1 MNTKLLTKVGLAA
14 LLLGGTLQAQ
24 IQFYYHFNPGSFD
37 RGRGNEIIQTT
48 STTAPIGMVVAGAAF
63 SSTNVPSAFIAK
75 YNNAGAPVFHRFYS
89 LNAPVAG
96 NVCEAVSIVES
107 PNTATPGFGMLCY
120 TNAAPAQTV
129 LIKTDVNGN
138 FLWKREI
145 GPLRGASV
153 AYDATLQR
161 FLCLT
166 QIFTQG
172 TNQIQLVVVNANTGA
187 IVFNRYFDGCQG
199 DDTPVTVIHDTGINE
214 YVCLGNSR
222 NLASGDSQIMLV
234 RVTTGGVLT
243 YIRTFGDPGRREF
256 ATDLL
261 RNPAAAEY
269 TIGGYIGGTPNLPF
283 FASITLAGA
292 APVIYPSNGLPG
304 DNLSRRMALV
314 GGNYVMVGRQID
326 AAGNVNGFIVGV
338 NAAYAPLGYRLYGQ
352 PPVAGSE
359 ELIDV
364 SLGSVAATPTIM
376 CGQHQ
381 RTVAWLG
388 SPAGASYNW
397 VVTANAAG
405 AGTCPINFGF
415 TNFNYAPA
423 VVNCTFFEAS
433 IAPTLVAQASIA
445 QTATALNEC
454 TNPNRLAAVEDNA
467 QVALLYP
474 NPANQQL
481 ITEITL
487 SENETAELVLM
498 DMTGRVVKTETL
510 GNQSGRIETQVS
522 DLPEGIY
529 LCIIQTASRKL
540 LEQKVVITH

>member
-14 LLLGGTLQAQ
+14 LFLSGTLQAQ

-48 STTAPIGMVVAGAAF
+48 STAAPIGMVVAGAAF
-63 SSTNVPSAFIAK
+63 SSANVPAAFIAK
-75 YNNAGAPVFHRFYS
+75 YDNAGNSVFHRFYT

-96 NVCEAVSIVES
+96 NVCEAIGVVES

-129 LIKTDVNGN
+129 LIKTDVNGGI
-138 FLWKREI
+138 LWKREI

-166 QIFTQG
+166 QILAQG

-187 IVFNRYFDGCQG
+187 IIFNRYFDGCQG

-234 RVTTGGVLT
+234 RVTTGGALT
-243 YIRTFGDPGRREF
+243 YIRTFGDPTRREI

-261 RNPAAAEY
+261 RNLAAAEY
-269 TIGGYIGGTPNLPF
+269 TIGGYISGTPNVPF
-283 FASITLAGA
+283 FAKITLAGA
-292 APVIYPSNGLPG
+292 APTILPCNGLPG
-304 DNLSRRMALV
+304 DNIPRRMAFV
-314 GGNYVMVGRQID
+314 NGNYFLVGRQVD
-326 AAGNVNGFIVGV
+326 AAANVNGFLVGV
-338 NAAYAPLGYRLYGQ
+338 TTAYAPLAYRIYGQ
-352 PPVAGSE
+352 PPAAGSE

-364 SLGSVAATPTIM
+364 SLGTVAATPTIM
-376 CGQHQ
+376 CGTHQ

-388 SPAGASYNW
+388 SGAGASYNW
-397 VVTANAAG
+397 VVTADG
-405 AGTCPINFGF
+405 SGVGTCPISSPF
-415 TNFNYAPA
+415 TNFSYSPA
-423 VVNCTFFEAS
+423 VVNCTFFEAI
-433 IAPTLVAQASIA
+433 IAPTLISQSSIS
-445 QTATALNEC
+445 QTATSLNEC
-454 TNPNRLAAVEDNA
+454 INPNRLAAFETNA
-467 QVALLYP
+467 QVARLYP

-487 SENETAELVLM
+487 GENETAELVLL

-510 GNQSGRIETQVS
+510 GNQSGRIETQVG

>member
-1 MNTKLLTKVGLAA
+1 MKTKLLTKVGLAA
-14 LLLGGTLQAQ
+14 LFLGGTLQAQ
-24 IQFYYHFNPGSFD
+24 IQFYYHFNPGTYD

-63 SSTNVPSAFIAK
+63 SAGNVPSAFIAK
-75 YNNAGAPVFHRFYS
+75 YTNAGATVFHRFYS
-89 LNAPVAG
+89 LNAAPAG
-96 NVCEAVSIVES
+96 SVCEAVSIVES

-120 TNAAPAQTV
+120 TSAAPAQTV
-129 LIKTDVNGN
+129 LIKTDVNGT

-199 DDTPVTVIHDTGINE
+199 DDTPVTVIHDTSINE

-234 RVTTGGVLT
+234 RVTTGGIIT
-243 YIRTFGDPGRREF
+243 YIRAFGDPMRREF

-261 RNPAAAEY
+261 RNPAVADY
-269 TIGGYIGGTPNLPF
+269 TIGGYIGGAPNTPF
-283 FASITLAGA
+283 FASITVAGA
-292 APVIYPSNGLPG
+292 APVITPCNGLPG
-304 DNLSRRMALV
+304 DNIPRRMALI
-314 GGNYVMVGRQID
+314 GGNYLMVGRQTD
-326 AAGNVNGFIVGV
+326 AVGNVNGFVVGV
-338 NAAYAPLGYRLYGQ
+338 TSAFAPLGYRIYGQ
-352 PPVAGSE
+352 PPAAGSE
-359 ELIDV
+359 ELVDI

-376 CGQHQ
+376 CGTHQ

-388 SPAGASYNW
+388 SAAGASYNW
-397 VVTANAAG
+397 VVTANPAG
-405 AGTCPINFGF
+405 AGTCPQNFGF
-415 TNFNYAPA
+415 VNFSYVPA
-423 VVNCTFFEAS
+423 LVNCTFFEAS
-433 IAPTLVAQASIA
+433 IAPTLVAQANIS

-481 ITEITL
+481 ITEIVL
-487 SENETAELVLM
+487 GENETAELVLL

-510 GNQSGRIETQVS
+510 GNQSGRIGTQVG

-529 LCIIQTASRKL
+529 LCIIQTATRKL